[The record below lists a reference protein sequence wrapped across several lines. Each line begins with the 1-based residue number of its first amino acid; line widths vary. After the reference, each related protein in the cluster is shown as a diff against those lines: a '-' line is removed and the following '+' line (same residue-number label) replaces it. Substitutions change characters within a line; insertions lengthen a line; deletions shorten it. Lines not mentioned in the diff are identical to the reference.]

1 MRTEDKGKTEDKAKI
16 SDDLSF
22 EKAVERLEAIVE
34 AMESGGAGLD
44 AMVASFEEGQ
54 KLVKFCSAKLAE
66 IERKW
71 KIVRVFAID
80 VEHLTGKASLEL
92 IK

>member
-1 MRTEDKGKTEDKAKI
+1 MKTEDKGKI
-16 SDDLSF
+16 PDDLSF

-34 AMESGGAGLD
+34 TMESGGAGLD

-66 IERKW
+66 IERK
-71 KIVRVFAID
+71 
-80 VEHLTGKASLEL
+80 VEILTKGANGKAKAAPFDENLG
-92 IK
+92 

>member
-1 MRTEDKGKTEDKAKI
+1 MKTEEKGKV
-16 SDDLSF
+16 SDELSF

-54 KLVKFCSAKLAE
+54 KLVKLCSAKLAE
-66 IERKW
+66 IERK
-71 KIVRVFAID
+71 
-80 VEHLTGKASLEL
+80 VEILTKGTNGKAKAEPFDENLG
-92 IK
+92 

>member
-1 MRTEDKGKTEDKAKI
+1 MKAEDKDKQP
-16 SDDLSF
+16 DEMSF

-34 AMESGGAGLD
+34 AMEGGGEGLD

-66 IERKW
+66 IERK
-71 KIVRVFAID
+71 
-80 VEHLTGKASLEL
+80 VEILTKGANGKAKVEPFDENLA
-92 IK
+92 

>member
-1 MRTEDKGKTEDKAKI
+1 MKTEDKAKI
-16 SDDLSF
+16 ADELSF

-66 IERKW
+66 IERK
-71 KIVRVFAID
+71 
-80 VEHLTGKASLEL
+80 VEILTKGANGKAKAEPFDENLG
-92 IK
+92 

>member
-1 MRTEDKGKTEDKAKI
+1 MKAEDKDKKP
-16 SDDLSF
+16 DEMSF

-34 AMESGGAGLD
+34 AMEGGGEGLD

-66 IERKW
+66 IERK
-71 KIVRVFAID
+71 
-80 VEHLTGKASLEL
+80 VEILTKGANGKAKAEPFDENGCVSG
-92 IK
+92 K

>member
-1 MRTEDKGKTEDKAKI
+1 MKAEDKDKKPEEMY
-16 SDDLSF
+16 F

-34 AMESGGAGLD
+34 AMEGGGEGLD

-66 IERKW
+66 IERK
-71 KIVRVFAID
+71 
-80 VEHLTGKASLEL
+80 VEILTKGANGKAKAEPFDENLA
-92 IK
+92 

>member
-1 MRTEDKGKTEDKAKI
+1 MKTEDKDKKP
-16 SDDLSF
+16 DEMSF

-34 AMESGGAGLD
+34 AMEGGGEGLD

-66 IERKW
+66 IERK
-71 KIVRVFAID
+71 
-80 VEHLTGKASLEL
+80 VEILTKGANGKAKADPFDENLA
-92 IK
+92 

>member
-1 MRTEDKGKTEDKAKI
+1 MKAEDKDKKP
-16 SDDLSF
+16 DEMSF

-34 AMESGGAGLD
+34 AMEGGGEGLD

-66 IERKW
+66 FDRK
-71 KIVRVFAID
+71 
-80 VEHLTGKASLEL
+80 VEILTKGANGKAKAEPFDENLA
-92 IK
+92 

>member
-1 MRTEDKGKTEDKAKI
+1 MKAEDKDKKP
-16 SDDLSF
+16 DEMSF

-34 AMESGGAGLD
+34 AMEGGGEGLD

-66 IERKW
+66 IERK
-71 KIVRVFAID
+71 
-80 VEHLTGKASLEL
+80 VEILTKGANGKAKAAPFDENLG
-92 IK
+92 

>member
-1 MRTEDKGKTEDKAKI
+1 MKAEDKDKKP
-16 SDDLSF
+16 DEMSF

-34 AMESGGAGLD
+34 AMEGGGEGLD

-66 IERKW
+66 IERVVDKLS
-71 KIVRVFAID
+71 K
-80 VEHLTGKASLEL
+80 
-92 IK
+92 

>member
-1 MRTEDKGKTEDKAKI
+1 MKTEEKDKI
-16 SDDLSF
+16 PDDLSF

-34 AMESGGAGLD
+34 TMESGGAGLD

-66 IERKW
+66 IERK
-71 KIVRVFAID
+71 
-80 VEHLTGKASLEL
+80 VEILTKGANGKAKAAPFDENLG
-92 IK
+92 

>member
-1 MRTEDKGKTEDKAKI
+1 MKTEEKGKI
-16 SDDLSF
+16 PDDLSF

-34 AMESGGAGLD
+34 TMESGGAGLD

-66 IERKW
+66 IERK
-71 KIVRVFAID
+71 
-80 VEHLTGKASLEL
+80 VEILTKGANGKAKVEPFDENLA
-92 IK
+92 

>member
-1 MRTEDKGKTEDKAKI
+1 MKTEDKDKKP
-16 SDDLSF
+16 DEMSF

-34 AMESGGAGLD
+34 AMAGGGEGLD

-66 IERKW
+66 IERK
-71 KIVRVFAID
+71 
-80 VEHLTGKASLEL
+80 VEILTKGANGKAKAEPFDENLA
-92 IK
+92 

>member
-1 MRTEDKGKTEDKAKI
+1 MKAEDKDKKP
-16 SDDLSF
+16 DEMSF

-34 AMESGGAGLD
+34 AMEGGGEGLD

-66 IERKW
+66 IERK
-71 KIVRVFAID
+71 
-80 VEHLTGKASLEL
+80 VEILTKGANGKAKVEPFDENLA
-92 IK
+92 

>member
-1 MRTEDKGKTEDKAKI
+1 MKAEDKDKKP
-16 SDDLSF
+16 DEMSF

-34 AMESGGAGLD
+34 AMEGGGEGLD

-66 IERKW
+66 IERKAE
-71 KIVRVFAID
+71 I
-80 VEHLTGKASLEL
+80 LTKGANGKAKAEPFDENLA
-92 IK
+92 

>member
-1 MRTEDKGKTEDKAKI
+1 MKTEDKAKI
-16 SDDLSF
+16 ADELSF

-34 AMESGGAGLD
+34 TMESGGAGLD

-66 IERKW
+66 IERK
-71 KIVRVFAID
+71 
-80 VEHLTGKASLEL
+80 VEILTKGANGKAKAEPFDENLG
-92 IK
+92 

>member
-1 MRTEDKGKTEDKAKI
+1 MKAEDKDKKP
-16 SDDLSF
+16 DEMSF

-34 AMESGGAGLD
+34 AMEGGGEGLD

-66 IERKW
+66 IERK
-71 KIVRVFAID
+71 
-80 VEHLTGKASLEL
+80 VEILTKGANGKAKAEPFDETLA
-92 IK
+92 

>member
-1 MRTEDKGKTEDKAKI
+1 MKTEDKDKKP
-16 SDDLSF
+16 DEMSF

-34 AMESGGAGLD
+34 AMEGGGEGLD

-66 IERKW
+66 IERK
-71 KIVRVFAID
+71 
-80 VEHLTGKASLEL
+80 VEILTKGANGKAKVEPFDENLA
-92 IK
+92 

>member
-1 MRTEDKGKTEDKAKI
+1 MKAEDKDKKP
-16 SDDLSF
+16 DEMSF

-34 AMESGGAGLD
+34 AMEGGGEGLD

-66 IERKW
+66 IERK
-71 KIVRVFAID
+71 
-80 VEHLTGKASLEL
+80 VEILTKGANGKPKAEPFDENLA
-92 IK
+92 